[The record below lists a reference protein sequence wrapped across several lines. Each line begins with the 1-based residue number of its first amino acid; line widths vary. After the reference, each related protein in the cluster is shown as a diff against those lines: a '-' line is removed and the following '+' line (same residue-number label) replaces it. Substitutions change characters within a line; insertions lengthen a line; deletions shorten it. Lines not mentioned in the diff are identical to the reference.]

1 MYFSLWHWTPMVNGY
16 SGFIP
21 ESYDRLALDLV
32 EFPRGDWV
40 ARLRSRGVTHVSV
53 NCGLWDA
60 TCEDVVSR
68 IRALRELRL
77 VSEMRWQGR
86 PVQLY
91 ELTRE

>member
-1 MYFSLWHWTPMVNGY
+1 
-16 SGFIP
+16 
-21 ESYDRLALDLV
+21 
-32 EFPRGDWV
+32 
-40 ARLRSRGVTHVSV
+40 
-53 NCGLWDA
+53 
-60 TCEDVVSR
+60 VSR